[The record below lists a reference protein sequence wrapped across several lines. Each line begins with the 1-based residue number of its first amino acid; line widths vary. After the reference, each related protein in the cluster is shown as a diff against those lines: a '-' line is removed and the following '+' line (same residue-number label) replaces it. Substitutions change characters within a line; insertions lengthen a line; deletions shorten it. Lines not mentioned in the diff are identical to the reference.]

1 VSVVPREQKKRA
13 VKKDKRGT
21 EREKRVRCPEE
32 SSKRDKEKYA
42 AGNAAYFLAAKPISY
57 LHHTVLDHIVVTEQ
71 FLYDSTLYYME
82 QRLLQCI

>member
-1 VSVVPREQKKRA
+1 MLYHYYVVVSHAVGHEKRIASVVPREQKKRA

-42 AGNAAYFLAAKPISY
+42 AGNAAYFSGCKANILFTSY
-57 LHHTVLDHIVVTEQ
+57 
-71 FLYDSTLYYME
+71 
-82 QRLLQCI
+82 RP